1 MDKVISLDTAMQHIK
16 SGSTI
21 MIGGFLGVGVP
32 LRCIEK
38 LIEKGPTD
46 LTIISVV
53 SASPAGNFD
62 IAPLFQHRMVKK
74 LITSHAGTCPEAIQQ
89 YKAGEIDIE
98 YHPMGSFIEKI
109 RAAGAGLGGVLS
121 PTGLGTILEEGKQK
135 IVVEDKTYLLE
146 TPLKADFAFIKGFR
160 GDRMG
165 NVQYRGAAIN
175 SNPVMAT
182 AAAYTIA
189 EVNEIVEVGEMDPN
203 QVGTPGIF
211 VDAVVQGNSLEE
223 QQQVLGDLWYKAGF
237 LKTVTPAKEEV

>member
-1 MDKVISLDTAMQHIK
+1 MDKVISLDTAMQHVK
-16 SGSTI
+16 SGSTV

-38 LIEKGPTD
+38 LIERGLTD
-46 LTIISVV
+46 LTIISIV

-62 IAPLFQHRMVKK
+62 LAPLFQHKMVKK
-74 LITSHAGTCPEAIQQ
+74 LITSHAGTCPEAIRQ

-98 YHPMGSFIEKI
+98 YHPMGSFIEKV

-135 IVVEDKTYLLE
+135 IVVADKTYLLE
-146 TPLKADFAFIKGFR
+146 TPLKADVALIKGFR
-160 GDRMG
+160 ADRMG
-165 NVQYRGAAIN
+165 NVQYRGVAVN
-175 SNPVMAT
+175 SNPAMAT

-189 EVNEIVEVGEMDPN
+189 EVNEIAAIGGIDPN

-211 VDAVVQGNSLEE
+211 VDAVVQGNSMEE
-223 QQQVLGDLWYKAGF
+223 QHQVLGDLWYKAGF
-237 LKTVTPAKEEV
+237 LKTVAPEKEDV